1 MLELQEPTDWVVRCE
16 TVNAGLALPPE
27 ACFMGLNLETC
38 LDVFD
43 FNGWPIK
50 KVRERLQQRANT
62 IVNASSYREEEL
74 ISSEF
79 HEFFRLHRLRG
90 TGEASWRGKEL
101 MLLIVL
107 DGKATLDSGNDLRR
121 VQRGETW
128 LLPGAAERWRWLE
141 PDGDWE
147 ILLAKLPRGT
157 T

>member
-16 TVNAGLALPPE
+16 TVNAGLTLPPE

-43 FNGWPIK
+43 FEDWPIN
-50 KVRERLQQRANT
+50 KVREQLQQRAAT
-62 IVNASSYREEEL
+62 LVNASSYREEEL
-74 ISSEF
+74 ISPEF

-90 TGEASWRGKEL
+90 AGEASWCGKEL

-107 DGKATLDSGNDLRR
+107 DGKASLNSGTDLRL

-128 LLPGAAERWRWLE
+128 LLPGAADTWRWLE
-141 PDGDWE
+141 PQGDWE
-147 ILLAKLPRGT
+147 ILLAKLPPA
-157 T
+157 